1 MSTALFNIALH
12 SVINKMD
19 QKGTHFLKSSQICA
33 YADDLVIVTRDVN
46 SLKPMYL
53 EFEREIRIIGLS
65 MNEKKANYMIVL
77 SPEVRIRPQNLFVG
91 EKSFKAS
98 LVLIIWEP

>member
-19 QKGTHFLKSSQICA
+19 QKGTHFLKSSQIRA

-77 SPEVRIRPQNLFVG
+77 SPEVRSRPQNLFVG